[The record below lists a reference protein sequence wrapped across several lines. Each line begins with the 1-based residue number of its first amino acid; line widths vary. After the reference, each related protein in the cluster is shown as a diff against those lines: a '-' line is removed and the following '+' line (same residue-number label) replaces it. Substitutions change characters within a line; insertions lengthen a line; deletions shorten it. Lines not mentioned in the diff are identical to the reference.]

1 MWRFCYLWAR
11 IWPFFFAQIVSLREK
26 TRKNTSLV
34 PSRHFKRVKDSL
46 PFETHYSETSLL
58 KLLYSETRTKTR
70 SKRGSRIDI
79 SDRFPKRAPKA
90 QAFGGSGGM
99 SQWEIFSILTSQ
111 SPLSWVSE
119 SFRQDNLANSFS
131 SDEALQLNTSV
142 MKNLTDFSKTVETV
156 WIHAWQACKARFL
169 VEIAYYHR
177 TINVVTRDEIG
188 RAIVAFL

>member
-1 MWRFCYLWAR
+1 M
-11 IWPFFFAQIVSLREK
+11 
-26 TRKNTSLV
+26 TS
-34 PSRHFKRVKDSL
+34 FYYYDQ
-46 PFETHYSETSLL
+46 FETHYSKTSLL
-58 KLLYSETRTKTR
+58 KLLYSETRTKPR
-70 SKRGSRIDI
+70 SRRGSRIDI

-90 QAFGGSGGM
+90 QAFEGSEGM
-99 SQWEIFSILTSQ
+99 FQWEFFSILTSQ

-119 SFRQDNLANSFS
+119 SFRQDNLASSFS

-156 WIHAWQACKARFL
+156 WIRAWQACKGRFL

-177 TINVVTRDEIG
+177 TTNVVTRDEIG